1 MPEGSAPNS
10 VPPDDHGGA
19 PIDASSPKSGPSEPE
34 LSACRGVIRRIDEV
48 GRVVIPSEYRKVLGI
63 NLGDHLD
70 MTLDG
75 SGIVLR
81 RIESACIFCAAIDE
95 LTRFSNRAVCA
106 SCRRRLQ
113 TGEGL

>member
-1 MPEGSAPNS
+1 MSEGSAPNS
-10 VPPDDHGGA
+10 TPPDGHRLAQSSQRSTKPGPNEA
-19 PIDASSPKSGPSEPE
+19 EVSAS
-34 LSACRGVIRRIDEV
+34 RGVIRRIDEV
-48 GRVVIPSEYRKVLGI
+48 GRVVIPAEYRKVLGI

-81 RIESACIFCAAIDE
+81 RIEAACIFCAAIDE

-106 SCRRRLQ
+106 TCRRRLQ